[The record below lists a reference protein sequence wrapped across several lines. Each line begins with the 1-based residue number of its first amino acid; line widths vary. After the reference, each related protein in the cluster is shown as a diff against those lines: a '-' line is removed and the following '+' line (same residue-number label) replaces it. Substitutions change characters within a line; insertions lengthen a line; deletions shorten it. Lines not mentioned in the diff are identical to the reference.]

1 MGGVGRVGRGVEGV
15 VDGEACGVEGVVD
28 GEVCGVEGV
37 VDGALR

>member
-1 MGGVGRVGRGVEGV
+1 MGGVGRVGR
-15 VDGEACGVEGVVD
+15 GVEGVVD

>member
-28 GEVCGVEGV
+28 G
-37 VDGALR
+37 ALR